1 MKNKKNFILM
11 LLFFPVIIKGIFIF
25 ISDGTSV
32 LYSFTPKNI
41 FLNFCKIIMEN
52 MGFYATCFS
61 LIWAIE
67 VYFKQQEDLKDS
79 MQEIRL
85 KELEQYKDRFRP
97 NFILSPDEK
106 KLILIMKNN
115 DYYLENVYYYK
126 SDTDKGKRYISLGH
140 RMEIDLEGAMNNYFV
155 TADTLIGE
163 KVIFGVILNNL
174 KVYKL
179 LKEDSSPIIPSDFL
193 DLNNNIEK
201 KINDNW
207 VSFND
212 STIKDNSQNSKFIDI
227 NFMYKTRSIREKMA
241 LNITEHTKEI
251 LSINSVEEI
260 FIVVLRCISLNKNE
274 FNNTIRKRVIY
285 ELKEILDENLD
296 RITIYPNK
304 IEKNTWEYI
313 NRKSGVEYILI
324 DDKNYAASYII
335 NQYIDIISSKNIDI
349 FIYIFLEIMRNAN
362 FSEQLEYN
370 VEIYKVRILEC
381 IEN

>member
-11 LLFFPVIIKGIFIF
+11 LLIFPVIIKGIFIF

-41 FLNFCKIIMEN
+41 FLNFCKIVMEN

-67 VYFKQQEDLKDS
+67 VYFKQQEDLKNS

-85 KELEQYKDRFRP
+85 KELEQYKDTFRP
-97 NFILSPDEK
+97 NFILSPDGK

-115 DYYLENVYYYK
+115 DYFLENVYYYK
-126 SDTDKGKRYISLGH
+126 SDTDKGKRYTNLGH
-140 RMEIDLEGAMNNYFV
+140 RKDIDLEGAINNYFV
-155 TADTLIGE
+155 TAETLIGE

-179 LKEDSSPIIPSDFL
+179 LKEDSSPIIPSNFM
-193 DLNNNIEK
+193 DLNNDIEK
-201 KINDNW
+201 KINNNW
-207 VSFND
+207 VSFNVSD
-212 STIKDNSQNSKFIDI
+212 IKDNSQNSKFIDI

-241 LNITEHTKEI
+241 LNITEHMKEI
-251 LSINSVEEI
+251 LSIKSVKEM
-260 FIVVLRCISLNKNE
+260 FIVVLECISLNKNE
-274 FNNTIRKRVIY
+274 FNNTIRQRVIY

-304 IEKNTWEYI
+304 IEKNTWKYI
-313 NRKSGVEYILI
+313 SRKSGVEYILT
-324 DDKNYAASYII
+324 DDKNYSASYII
-335 NQYIDIISSKNIDI
+335 NQYFDIMSSKNIDI
-349 FIYIFLEIMRNAN
+349 IIFVFLEIMRNAN
-362 FSEQLEYN
+362 FSGQLEYN
-370 VEIYKVRILEC
+370 VEIYKVRILGC